1 MVRNRHF
8 TKTVLVV
15 FKEDSDRDY
24 LTGVLSQDGY
34 RIIKATSLLSLFD
47 SLDRY
52 IIHLIISEVNLPG
65 ISMDAFLPF
74 LRQRYEDIK
83 VIITMKNYS
92 SQMELSL
99 RPYNIL
105 YVMPWPVSRE
115 LLKSVVAKGLE
126 RETLRLIS

>member
-24 LTGVLSQDGY
+24 LTEVLSQDGY